1 MPKLMSMEDFL
12 ARGGASVKTYQ
23 NTGIVPSYVAA
34 GRKIKNSGKSR
45 IIRPKKKTKAT
56 RFGKT
61 PRYQQPLGPPGPP
74 GSPKKRKVSPR
85 RGKVKILR
93 PRVAGPGSTKST
105 KRNR

>member
-1 MPKLMSMEDFL
+1 MSMEDFL

-34 GRKIKNSGKSR
+34 GRKMNNSGKSR

-61 PRYQQPLGPPGPP
+61 PRYQQPLGPPG
-74 GSPKKRKVSPR
+74 SPKKEKFPLEEGRSR
-85 RGKVKILR
+85 FLDQELLDQ
-93 PRVAGPGSTKST
+93 GPLNQQKGIDKYG
-105 KRNR
+105 

>member
-1 MPKLMSMEDFL
+1 MSMEDFL
-12 ARGGASVKTYQ
+12 AGGGASVKTYQ

-34 GRKIKNSGKSR
+34 GRKMNNSGKSR

-56 RFGKT
+56 RLGKPPSFT
-61 PRYQQPLGPPGPP
+61 RRSGLPGPLGPP

-93 PRVAGPGSTKST
+93 PRVAGKST
-105 KRNR
+105 KRSR

>member
-1 MPKLMSMEDFL
+1 MSMEDFL

-61 PRYQQPLGPPGPP
+61 PRYQQPLGPPG
-74 GSPKKRKVSPR
+74 SPKKRKVSPR